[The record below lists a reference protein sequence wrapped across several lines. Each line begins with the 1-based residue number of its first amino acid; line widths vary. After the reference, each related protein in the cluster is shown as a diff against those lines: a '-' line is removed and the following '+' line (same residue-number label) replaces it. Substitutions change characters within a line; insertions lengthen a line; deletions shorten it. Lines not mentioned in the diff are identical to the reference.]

1 MTNGGGRYWNE
12 DAQRWE
18 DGTRDDR
25 VTMPRAPRPGG
36 RRPRAL
42 WAVAGA
48 TAVVGLAVGLTV
60 SLGTDDDGR
69 NPEPTGS
76 PTLAVPT
83 LPPPEDP
90 GLSDGPGTDSGTP
103 TPTSTEPPYG
113 YAVHDDAEGFRIAV
127 PDGWYRST
135 TPSQHGMDVV
145 NYRSAAGDRRIMVF
159 EVEEAT
165 PDESF
170 EKYLSQVPK
179 PRGFHQLSLEH
190 VDDAGVSGTRL
201 EYTADSL
208 RGEPDIGTWH
218 IYDERFVSVD
228 GLVYAIVSYGPDSDG
243 GADALRN
250 LTTALEWFCPPG
262 SECPVPSG

>member
-25 VTMPRAPRPGG
+25 GTAPREPRPGG

-48 TAVVGLAVGLTV
+48 TAAVGLAVGLTV
-60 SLGTDDDGR
+60 SLGTDDDGK
-69 NPEPTGS
+69 NPEPTDSSTLSS
-76 PTLAVPT
+76 PTFP
-83 LPPPEDP
+83 PPPEDP
-90 GLSDGPGTDSGTP
+90 GTDVDSPSP
-103 TPTSTEPPYG
+103 TVAEPPYG
-113 YAVHDDAEGFRIAV
+113 YTVLDDDEGFRIAV
-127 PDGWYRST
+127 PEGWHRST
-135 TPSQHGMDVV
+135 TPAQYGMDIVH
-145 NYRSAAGDRRIMVF
+145 YRSAAGDRRIMVYQ
-159 EVEEAT
+159 VEERT

-170 EKYLSQVPK
+170 RLYLSEVPK

-208 RGEPDIGTWH
+208 KGEPDIGTWH
-218 IYDERFVSVD
+218 VYDERFVSVD
-228 GLVYAIVSYGPDSDG
+228 GLIYSITSYGPDSDG

-262 SECPVPSG
+262 SECPVPSD